1 MSVREAVNRAMRGD
15 RTVVPGEFAALLSE
29 AVATI
34 DITQMHTGDYL
45 LRGDDAVALRA
56 ARFRN
61 SSERR
66 DFYLGFLQQARE
78 RVLVQIL
85 QGMQA
90 VPAAE
95 RGRTLACFSTHAG
108 GSEAVSC
115 FQEVGGQRAIWAG
128 HTAGTEPPSE
138 YYNGLLAFL
147 GSRLPAN
154 GFVGILPS
162 AAESPASVTSL
173 AAIQLLDGVM
183 FAIENFRDA
192 SLPSETQISAGEIRA
207 LYRSS
212 VCTDAPTLPDC
223 R

>member
-1 MSVREAVNRAMRGD
+1 MSIREAVTRAMRGD
-15 RTVVPGEFAALLSE
+15 RTVVPGEFAALQSE
-29 AVATI
+29 AVAAV

-45 LRGDDAVALRA
+45 LRGDDAVALRN

-66 DFYLGFLQQARE
+66 EFYLGFLQQARE

-90 VPAAE
+90 MPTAE
-95 RGRTLACFSTHAG
+95 RSRSLACYATQEGH
-108 GSEAVSC
+108 SEAVTC
-115 FQEVGGQRAIWAG
+115 FHEEDGQRSIWAG
-128 HTAGTEPPSE
+128 YTGTSEPPVG

-147 GSRLPAN
+147 GRSLPAN
-154 GFVGILPS
+154 GFVGIVPNNGSSSQLL
-162 AAESPASVTSL
+162 AE
-173 AAIQLLDGVM
+173 IQLLDGIL
-183 FAIENFRDA
+183 FTADNFHGE
-192 SLPSETQISAGEIRA
+192 SLPAETRISVGEIRA

-212 VCTDAPTLPDC
+212 VCTEAPTLPDC